1 MDNSSAALQSQID
14 AIDAKIKETQQMV
27 DSSDPTLSAMIQE
40 EISNL
45 ESQKQQLT
53 DALAMMNG
61 DYSKKSG
68 GSSSDSGLTG
78 DSIIEIRAGAGG
90 DEAGLFAHNLY
101 QMYTRYAE
109 SKGWQYTN
117 LSKNE
122 GGIGNIK
129 EISMEMKRGK
139 ANTAPYDELKYE
151 SGVHRVQR
159 IPVTESGGRIHTS
172 TATVAVLPIVT
183 EVEVEI
189 RPEHLRIDTYRSSG
203 AGGQNVNK
211 VESAIRIT
219 HLPTNTVV
227 QCQDERSQLKN
238 REKAMEML
246 RSKLYDMM
254 QQQQKGSI
262 DDIRAD
268 QVGSGD
274 RSEKIRTYNFPQ
286 DRITDHRVK
295 KSWFNI
301 ERRMMGDIKDILTD
315 VKEGMENLD
324 ENSTEN
330 TTEEAE

>member
-1 MDNSSAALQSQID
+1 MDQSTTALQEQINS
-14 AIDAKIKETQQMV
+14 IEAKIKETKALV
-27 DSSDPTLSAMIQE
+27 ASADPSLSPLIQD
-40 EISNL
+40 EIADL
-45 ESQKQQLT
+45 ENQKQQLL
-53 DALAMMNG
+53 DAIAMMQG
-61 DYSKKSG
+61 DYSKKSETG
-68 GSSSDSGLTG
+68 GDSSSSAVTG
-78 DSIIEIRAGAGG
+78 DCIVEIRAGAGG
-90 DEAGLFAHNLY
+90 DEAGLFANNLY
-101 QMYTRYAE
+101 QMYAKYAE
-109 SKGWQYTN
+109 TQGWGYSTM
-117 LSKNE
+117 SKNE

-129 EISMEMKRGK
+129 EIVFELKKNK
-139 ANTAPYDELKYE
+139 AVSAPYNELKYE

-172 TATVAVLPIVT
+172 TATVAVLPIVSA
-183 EVEVEI
+183 VEVEI

-246 RSKLYDMM
+246 RSKLFDMM

-262 DDIRAD
+262 DDLRAD

-286 DRITDHRVK
+286 DRITDHRIK
-295 KSWFNI
+295 KSWFNL
-301 ERRMMGDIKDILTD
+301 EKRMLGDIKDLLED
-315 VKEGMENLD
+315 VKNGMEN
-324 ENSTEN
+324 E
-330 TTEEAE
+330 TEEKPQ

>member
-1 MDNSSAALQSQID
+1 MDNSSSALQSQID
-14 AIDAKIKETQQMV
+14 SIDAKIKETQQMV

-40 EISNL
+40 EIASL
-45 ESQKQQLT
+45 EAQKQQLT
-53 DALAMMNG
+53 DAIAMMNG
-61 DYSKKSG
+61 DYSKKSD
-68 GSSSDSGLTG
+68 SSSGGASMTG

-90 DEAGLFAHNLY
+90 DEAGLFANNLF
-101 QMYTRYAE
+101 QMYARYAE
-109 SKGWQYTN
+109 SKGWSYST

-129 EISMEMKRGK
+129 EISIEMNRGK
-139 ANTAPYDELKYE
+139 ANNAPYDELKYE

-159 IPVTESGGRIHTS
+159 IPSTESGGRIHTS

-183 EVEVEI
+183 AVEVEI

-219 HLPTNTVV
+219 HLPTNLVV

-262 DDIRAD
+262 DDLRAD

-286 DRITDHRVK
+286 DRITDHRIK

-301 ERRMMGDIKDILTD
+301 ERRMMGDIKDILAD
-315 VKEGMENLD
+315 VKDGMENGEIGSED
-324 ENSTEN
+324 SE
-330 TTEEAE
+330 